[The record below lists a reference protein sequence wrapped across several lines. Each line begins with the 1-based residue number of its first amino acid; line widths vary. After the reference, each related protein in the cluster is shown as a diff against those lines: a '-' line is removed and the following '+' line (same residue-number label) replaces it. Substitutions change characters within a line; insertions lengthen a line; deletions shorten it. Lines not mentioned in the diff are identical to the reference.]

1 MQPMPRRDP
10 RTGNARRL
18 RRDATPAEK
27 ALWQQLRLVDVQGH
41 FRRQAPIGPYF
52 ADFAHHGL
60 KLIVE
65 LDGEQHGFEP
75 GLRRDSTRTAYL
87 ERAGYRV
94 LRFWNNEVR
103 ENLDGVIETILAA
116 LEPLTP
122 PTPSPSPPQAG
133 GGETH
138 PNINP
143 PAGASPC

>member
-1 MQPMPRRDP
+1 MQPMPRKDP

-27 ALWQQLRLVDVQGH
+27 ALWQQLRLVDVRGH

-65 LDGEQHGFEP
+65 LDGEPHGFEP
-75 GLRRDSTRTAYL
+75 GLRRDAMRTAYL

-94 LRFWNNEVR
+94 LRFWNNEVS
-103 ENLDGVIETILAA
+103 ENLDGVIEAILAA
-116 LEPLTP
+116 IEPRTP
-122 PTPSPSPPQAG
+122 PNPSPFPPQAE
-133 GGETH
+133 GGEVL
-138 PNINP
+138 PNANP
-143 PAGASPC
+143 PAGAL